1 MSGSPETRILV
12 VDDRQEQLVS
22 LRAILSDL
30 ADQLVCASSGRNA
43 LRLLLEPSEYALML
57 LDVHMPGMDGFELAS
72 FVRQHRVHKNTPIIF
87 ITAGGDDVQARRS
100 YTLGAVDYI
109 QSPVVPAVLRSKVHV
124 LVELHRKTIQTRMQA
139 EALRRRATQ
148 LHGLTS
154 ASAAIHS
161 AGSVDRIL
169 DVTATWARDII
180 GCARATAVAMP
191 AGNAAP
197 GHRAVLGPTLP
208 EAAAPDDS
216 PKLEAA
222 LRWPDGQELGV
233 LRVAGKASG
242 RFDADDEAV
251 LVQLAQLA
259 SIAIQNRTLSDAREA
274 NRLKDEFLGTLSHEL
289 RNPLNALAGWV
300 SMLRGPS
307 LDSAGRERAIAT
319 IERNTK
325 LLARLVEDLLDVSR
339 IATNRLVLNTK
350 PTSLEVITREVIESI
365 RPTAAA
371 KGTALEFVAPPRPS
385 EVLGDAQRLG
395 QATWNLVM
403 NAVKFTSPGGHVWVT
418 LHATGSEAL
427 LSVRDDGEGI
437 SPEFLPFVFDR
448 FRQARPATQRDV
460 GGLGLGLAIVRSI
473 VELHG
478 GTVRAHSDGPGKGST
493 FEVRLPLL
501 PSATSASGYQVL
513 AS

>member
-1 MSGSPETRILV
+1 MDRRPDTRILV
-12 VDDRQEQLVS
+12 VDDRHEQLVT
-22 LRAILSDL
+22 LRAMLSDL
-30 ADQLVCASSGRNA
+30 ADQLVCVSSGRDA
-43 LRLLLEPSEYALML
+43 LRTLLDPTEYALML
-57 LDVHMPGMDGFELAS
+57 LDVHMPGMDGFELAEL
-72 FVRQHRVHKNTPIIF
+72 VRQHRVHKNTPIIF
-87 ITAGGDDVQARRS
+87 ITADGDDVQARRS

-109 QSPVVPAVLRSKVHV
+109 LSPVVPAVLRSKVHV

-148 LHGLTS
+148 LHGLAS

-161 AGSVDRIL
+161 AGSVDKIL
-169 DVTATWARDII
+169 EVTATSARDIL
-180 GCARATAVAMP
+180 GCARALAVAMP
-191 AGNAAP
+191 AGDAAP
-197 GHRAVLGPTLP
+197 GHRAVIGPSATEPGAP
-208 EAAAPDDS
+208 EDPA
-216 PKLEAA
+216 KLEAP

-233 LRVAGKASG
+233 LRVAGKSG
-242 RFDADDEAV
+242 GPFDADDEAI
-251 LVQLAQLA
+251 LAQLAQLA

-307 LDSAGRERAIAT
+307 AEGAARERAIAT
-319 IERNTK
+319 VERNTK
-325 LLARLVEDLLDVSR
+325 LLARLVDDLLDVSR

-350 PTSLEVITREVIESI
+350 
-365 RPTAAA
+365 A
-371 KGTALEFVAPPRPS
+371 TALEGVVRDVVESVRPAAQAKGITLDFCVDAGAT

-395 QATWNLVM
+395 QVTWNLVM
-403 NAVKFTSPGGHVWVT
+403 NAVKFTGSGGHVWVK
-418 LHATGSEAL
+418 LHAAGGEAL

-478 GTVRAHSDGPGKGST
+478 GTVRAHSDGSGKGAT

-501 PSATSASGYQVL
+501 QSTGEGYQVL

>member
-1 MSGSPETRILV
+1 MDPSPDTRILV
-12 VDDRQEQLVS
+12 VDDRHEQQVT
-22 LRAILSDL
+22 LRATLSDL
-30 ADQLVCASSGRNA
+30 ADQVVCASSGRDA
-43 LRLLLEPSEYALML
+43 LRRLLDPTEYALML
-57 LDVHMPGMDGFELAS
+57 LDVHMPGMDGFELAEL
-72 FVRQHRVHKNTPIIF
+72 VRQHRVHKNTPIIF
-87 ITAGGDDVQARRS
+87 ITAAGDDVQARRS

-109 QSPVVPAVLRSKVHV
+109 QSPVIPAVLRSKVHV
-124 LVELHRKTIQTRMQA
+124 LVELHRKTIETRRQA

-148 LHGLTS
+148 LHGLAS

-161 AGSVDRIL
+161 AGSVDKIL
-169 DVTATWARDII
+169 EVTAASAREIL
-180 GCARATAVAMP
+180 GCARALAVAMP
-191 AGNAAP
+191 AGSAAP
-197 GHRAVLGPTLP
+197 GHRAVVGPTD
-208 EAAAPDDS
+208 ADASAPDTGR
-216 PKLEAA
+216 LEAP

-233 LRVAGKASG
+233 LRITGKSSG
-242 RFDADDEAV
+242 PFDGDDEAV

-307 LDSAGRERAIAT
+307 ADGAGRERAIST

-325 LLARLVEDLLDVSR
+325 LLARLVDDLLDVSR
-339 IATNRLVLNTK
+339 IATNRLVLSTK
-350 PTSLEVITREVIESI
+350 ATSLEAVTREVVESI
-365 RPTAAA
+365 RPTASA
-371 KGTALEFVAPPRPS
+371 KGVALEYAAEPGPS

-395 QATWNLVM
+395 QVTWNLVM
-403 NAVKFTSPGGHVWVT
+403 NAVKFTSPGGHVWVKLQAAGGETT
-418 LHATGSEAL
+418 LV
-427 LSVRDDGEGI
+427 VRDDGEGI
-437 SPEFLPFVFDR
+437 SPDFLPFVFDR

-478 GTVRAHSDGPGKGST
+478 GTVRAHSDGPGKGAH
-493 FEVRLPLL
+493 FEVKLPLL
-501 PSATSASGYQVL
+501 RSAASLDGYEVL

>member
-1 MSGSPETRILV
+1 MESTMSTRSHTNGEG
-12 VDDRQEQLVS
+12 DA
-22 LRAILSDL
+22 RAAGEGATLEKRLL
-30 ADQLVCASSGRNA
+30 AAALTA
-43 LRLLLEPSEYALML
+43 LREGDFSVRLPVHLEGIDGSIADAFNDVVEKSQKSASE
-57 LDVHMPGMDGFELAS
+57 LDRIS
-72 FVRQHRVHKNTPIIF
+72 RVVGK
-87 ITAGGDDVQARRS
+87 
-100 YTLGAVDYI
+100 
-109 QSPVVPAVLRSKVHV
+109 
-124 LVELHRKTIQTRMQA
+124 
-139 EALRRRATQ
+139 

-161 AGSVDRIL
+161 AGSVDKIL
-169 DVTATWARDII
+169 EVTATSARDII
-180 GCARATAVAMP
+180 GCSRATAVAMP

-197 GHRAVLGPTLP
+197 GHRATLGPSLVDACAP
-208 EAAAPDDS
+208 EDAPT
-216 PKLEAA
+216 LEAP

-233 LRVAGKASG
+233 LRVADKSSG
-242 RFDADDEAV
+242 LFDADDEAV
-251 LVQLAQLA
+251 LLQLAQLA

-300 SMLRGPS
+300 SMLKGLASDGAP
-307 LDSAGRERAIAT
+307 RERAITT

-325 LLARLVEDLLDVSR
+325 LLARLVDDLLDVSR

-350 PTSLEVITREVIESI
+350 PTLLEGVTRDVIESI

-371 KGTALEFVAPPRPS
+371 KGIALELVIEPGTS

-395 QATWNLVM
+395 QVAWNLVM
-403 NAVKFTSPGGHVWVT
+403 NALKFTSPGGHVWIKLQT
-418 LHATGSEAL
+418 SGSEAT

-460 GGLGLGLAIVRSI
+460 GGLGLGLAIVRSV

-478 GTVRAHSDGPGKGST
+478 GTVRAHSDGPGHGAT
-493 FEVRLPLL
+493 FEVRLPLRQ
-501 PSATSASGYQVL
+501 SAAATGSYQVL

>member
-1 MSGSPETRILV
+1 MQSTTMGPTRSRTNGEGGV
-12 VDDRQEQLVS
+12 HGTT
-22 LRAILSDL
+22 
-30 ADQLVCASSGRNA
+30 ADAEA
-43 LRLLLEPSEYALML
+43 DKRLLLAALSAL
-57 LDVHMPGMDGFELAS
+57 KKGDFSVRLPIRLDGIDGKIADAFNDVVETSQKSALELERIS
-72 FVRQHRVHKNTPIIF
+72 RVVGK
-87 ITAGGDDVQARRS
+87 
-100 YTLGAVDYI
+100 
-109 QSPVVPAVLRSKVHV
+109 
-124 LVELHRKTIQTRMQA
+124 
-139 EALRRRATQ
+139 
-148 LHGLTS
+148 LHGLAS

-161 AGSVDRIL
+161 AGSVDKIL
-169 DVTATWARDII
+169 EVTATSARDII
-180 GCARATAVAMP
+180 GCSRATAVAMP

-197 GHRAVLGPTLP
+197 GHRAVSGPTSSDHAEP
-208 EAAAPDDS
+208 EEAAT
-216 PKLEAA
+216 LEAP

-233 LRVAGKASG
+233 LRVADKSSG
-242 RFDADDEAV
+242 PFDADDEAV
-251 LVQLAQLA
+251 LLQLAQLA

-300 SMLRGPS
+300 SMLRGPAS
-307 LDSAGRERAIAT
+307 DGKGRERAITT

-325 LLARLVEDLLDVSR
+325 LLARLVDDLLDVSR

-350 PTSLEVITREVIESI
+350 PTLLEVVTRDVIECI

-371 KGTALEFVAPPRPS
+371 KGVALELVIEPGPC

-395 QATWNLVM
+395 QVTWNLVM
-403 NAVKFTSPGGHVWVT
+403 NALKFTSPGGHVWVKLQST
-418 LHATGSEAL
+418 GGEAT

-460 GGLGLGLAIVRSI
+460 GGLGLGLAIVRSV

-478 GTVRAHSDGPGKGST
+478 GTVRAHSDGPGHGST
-493 FEVRLPLL
+493 FEVRLPLRQ
-501 PSATSASGYQVL
+501 SAAATGSYQVL